1 MNYCRIYPCEQAGV
15 KSDSKRLF
23 SAEPYLEKKTTMPVA
38 TKSQTM
44 ERLLKRPGL
53 IDAHTHVGADAALF
67 HGGSFPYALS
77 AEDAVLRMDLND
89 VRYAVCFPFVY
100 TAYFSLPEF
109 VRNRFTRSDGELSP
123 VPYQFENKRLCREI
137 YEAFPDTAER
147 LLPFACFDPGR
158 EPEGQVAALERLAA
172 GYPIF
177 GLKTAASYLQSHV
190 TDLLGEGRCLLDFAA
205 GNNLPVTLHT
215 AVIQGDPWANV
226 FEILKVVE
234 ARPDVRFAL
243 AHTCRFDRRALDR
256 ADSLANCFVDL
267 SAFHIHCKLAR
278 ENHAAVAGGDDR
290 FPADYVRHAVA
301 MRAIAEA
308 YPDTVLWG
316 TDVPSHQFMGRFVD
330 EHGKEHWMHLRCE
343 VSRETDELG
352 KLPEGL
358 VDRIGYANT
367 VRYLFGRNATAA
379 KGWDPAPRVR
389 RALP

>member
-1 MNYCRIYPCEQAGV
+1 MSI
-15 KSDSKRLF
+15 
-23 SAEPYLEKKTTMPVA
+23 A

-44 ERLLKRPGL
+44 ERLLKQPGL
-53 IDAHTHVGADAALF
+53 IDGHTHVGSDAALF
-67 HGGSFPYALS
+67 HGGSFPYALP

-89 VRYAVCFPFVY
+89 IQYAVCFPFVY
-100 TAYFSLPEF
+100 TAYFCLPDF
-109 VRNRFTRSDGELSP
+109 VRNGFTRSDGELSP
-123 VPYQFENKRLCREI
+123 VPYQNENERLCREI

-158 EPEGQVAALERLAA
+158 EPEGQVAALERLTAR
-172 GYPIF
+172 YPLF

-215 AVIQGDPWANV
+215 AVMPGDPWANV

-234 ARPDVRFAL
+234 ARPDVRFGL
-243 AHTCRFDRRALDR
+243 AHTCRFDRRALER
-256 ADSLANCFVDL
+256 ADSAANCFVDF

-290 FPADYVRHAVA
+290 FPADYARHAVA
-301 MRAIAEA
+301 MQAIAEA

-316 TDVPSHQFMGRFVD
+316 TDTPSHQFMSRFVD
-330 EHGKEHWMHLRCE
+330 EHGEEHWMHLTCE
-343 VSRETDELG
+343 VSRETDELRE
-352 KLPEGL
+352 LPEGL

-367 VRYLFGRNATAA
+367 VRYLFGSKASAA
-379 KGWDPAPRVR
+379 KA
-389 RALP
+389 